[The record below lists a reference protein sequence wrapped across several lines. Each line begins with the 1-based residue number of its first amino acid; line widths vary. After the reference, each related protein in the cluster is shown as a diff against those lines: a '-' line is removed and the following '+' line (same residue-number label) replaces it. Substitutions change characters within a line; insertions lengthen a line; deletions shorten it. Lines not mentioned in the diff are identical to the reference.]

1 MSCMQQT
8 AKRYR
13 ERPGPPFHARDCRG
27 ETKEGNDGTPYV
39 SVANAKGVFQ
49 WIRKNK
55 KGAKTKKSKGK
66 QGKHKIKVYRT
77 LDNGGHPY
85 RVTIAPSHIM
95 VEHLTY
101 DFSDGDYNEFAKEP
115 ASSKPIYT
123 LDNYKKLWIG
133 QGSTSSPTHSPL
145 RVSGGIDMFHPKNYD
160 PSFEGN
166 SIVAQKNDNTCMFI
180 GTNVTEFDRVPG
192 DSFET
197 AILHSHIGSNAVP
210 YPYLIGATHTYM
222 LLDFVA
228 VPNELLDFTDQDT
241 NDCYSQFYGHK
252 PHADGKPGSLKKQAI
267 KLKTKKIHKA

>member
-1 MSCMQQT
+1 MSCLRQT

-27 ETKEGNDGTPYV
+27 ETKEGNDGNPYV

-55 KGAKTKKSKGK
+55 KGAKTKKSKSK
-66 QGKHKIKVYRT
+66 QGNKKVNVYRT
-77 LDNGGHPY
+77 LKNGGHPY

-95 VEHLTY
+95 IEHLTY

-115 ASSKPIYT
+115 VLSKPIYT

-133 QGSTSSPTHSPL
+133 QG
-145 RVSGGIDMFHPKNYD
+145 IDMFHPRNFD
-160 PSFEGN
+160 PSLLGN
-166 SIVAQKNDNTCMFI
+166 SIVAQKNDNTCVFI

-192 DSFET
+192 DSFEN
-197 AILHSHIGSNAVP
+197 AILHSHVGSNAVP
-210 YPYLIGATHTYM
+210 YPYLIGANHTYM

-228 VPNELLDFTDQDT
+228 VPNELLDFTDQD
-241 NDCYSQFYGHK
+241 NKDCYAQFYGHV
-252 PHADGKPGSLKKQAI
+252 PHAGGKKGNLEKQAI
-267 KLKTKKIHKA
+267 KLKTKKIHKVKN